1 MKKLKNLKIFDKK
14 DISKF
19 KFMTFYKQ
27 ENIFSGEF
35 DIDNDTF
42 LIAKDT
48 LSLFVKVRGK
58 IMLASDQKESF
69 GLGM

>member
-1 MKKLKNLKIFDKK
+1 MKKLKNLKIFNRK

-19 KFMTFYKQ
+19 KFMTFYKE
-27 ENIFSGEF
+27 ENIFSGDF
-35 DIDNDTF
+35 DIENDTF

-48 LSLFVKVRGK
+48 LSLFVKIKGK

-69 GLGM
+69 GLGV